1 MYLSDFIFYFTIFDT
16 LGIKFWY
23 EELLYFSKWLAKDS
37 NTTNWLSHF
46 PADEVGFKFKPTAY
60 KTPFQCMH
68 QFPMFFF
75 PVSSIAKIKYKNLIK
90 LIFVSGSTISDLFM
104 LKGC

>member
-1 MYLSDFIFYFTIFDT
+1 MYLSDFIFFFTIFDT

-46 PADEVGFKFKPTAY
+46 PADSVGFKFKPTAY
-60 KTPFQCMH
+60 KTPFQFMH

-75 PVSSIAKIKYKNLIK
+75 QYLLK
-90 LIFVSGSTISDLFM
+90 LRPNTEI
-104 LKGC
+104 